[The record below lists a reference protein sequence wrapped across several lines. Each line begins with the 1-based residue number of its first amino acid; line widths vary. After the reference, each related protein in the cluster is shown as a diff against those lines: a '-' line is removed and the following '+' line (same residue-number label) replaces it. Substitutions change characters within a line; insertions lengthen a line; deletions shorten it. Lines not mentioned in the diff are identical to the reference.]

1 MEKSG
6 EDLNEVNER
15 SEKSKEWLLKDQE
28 RRLDMMDGLHQEYEG
43 LNVTFT
49 NLGKM
54 VEELLLEQKR
64 VDDQMTNLRYRIKVQ
79 ETKVREANK
88 IMRDRNDPSIKNPK
102 EG

>member
-28 RRLDMMDGLHQEYEG
+28 RRLEMMDGMHREYEAM
-43 LNVTFT
+43 NITFT
-49 NLGKM
+49 NLSKM
-54 VEELLLEQKR
+54 IEELLAEQKR
-64 VDDQMTNLRYRIKVQ
+64 VDDQMTNLRYKVSVQ
-79 ETKVREANK
+79 EKKVREVNRLLK
-88 IMRDRNDPSIKNPK
+88 DHNDPSRVNPK